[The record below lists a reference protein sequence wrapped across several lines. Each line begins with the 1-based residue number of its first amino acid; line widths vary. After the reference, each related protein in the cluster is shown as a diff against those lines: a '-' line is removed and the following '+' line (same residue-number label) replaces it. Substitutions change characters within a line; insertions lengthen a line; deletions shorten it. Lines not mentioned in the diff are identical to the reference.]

1 MRRDAPRITPLPRSE
16 WSDEQA
22 EIMAPMMRGEGVG
35 EQGANVFATL
45 LRHPKLMKRWIV
57 FANHCLFKSSLPAR
71 ERELVILRTAWL
83 ARSGYE
89 WGQHVV
95 IGKQADVTDAE
106 IAALKEPLDS
116 HAWSAAEL
124 ALLQAT
130 DELAA
135 DVDMSDATW
144 RAINEHFNEEQV
156 IDLIFLFGQYRGLA
170 GALNTLGVQLDDG
183 LSGF

>member
-1 MRRDAPRITPLPRSE
+1 MRRDNARIEPLARTE
-16 WSDEQA
+16 WTEEQA

-83 ARSGYE
+83 ARCAYE

-95 IGKQADVTDAE
+95 IGKRSDVSDAE
-106 IAALKEPLDS
+106 IAALKEPLDA
-116 HAWSAAEL
+116 HGWTPGER
-124 ALLQAT
+124 ALLDAT
-130 DELAA
+130 DELAV
-135 DVDMSDATW
+135 DVDLTDATW
-144 RAINEHFNEEQV
+144 HALNEHFDEEQ
-156 IDLIFLFGQYRGLA
+156 IFDLIFLFGQYRGLA
-170 GALNTLGVQLDDG
+170 GALNALGVQLDDG

>member
-1 MRRDAPRITPLPRSE
+1 MRRDEPRIHPLPRSQ
-16 WSDEQA
+16 WDDEQA

-35 EQGANVFATL
+35 EQGSNVFATL
-45 LRHPKLMKRWIV
+45 LRHPKLMKRWMV

-95 IGKQADVTDAE
+95 IGKRSDVTDAE
-106 IAALKEPLDS
+106 IDALKAPLDD
-116 HAWSAAEL
+116 HDWTPAER
-124 ALLQAT
+124 ALLDGT

-135 DVDMSDATW
+135 DVDLTDATW
-144 RAINEHFNEEQV
+144 AALNEHFSEEQV

-170 GALNTLGVQLDDG
+170 GALNAFGVQLDEG

>member
-1 MRRDAPRITPLPRSE
+1 
-16 WSDEQA
+16 
-22 EIMAPMMRGEGVG
+22 MAPMMRGEGVG

-95 IGKQADVTDAE
+95 IGKNSDVTDAE
-106 IAALKEPLDS
+106 IEALKAPLES
-116 HAWSAAEL
+116 HDWTAAER
-124 ALLQAT
+124 ALLVAT

-135 DVDMSDATW
+135 DVDLSDATW
-144 RAINEHFNEEQV
+144 DALNQHFSEEQI

-170 GALNTLGVQLDDG
+170 GALNAFGVQLDDG